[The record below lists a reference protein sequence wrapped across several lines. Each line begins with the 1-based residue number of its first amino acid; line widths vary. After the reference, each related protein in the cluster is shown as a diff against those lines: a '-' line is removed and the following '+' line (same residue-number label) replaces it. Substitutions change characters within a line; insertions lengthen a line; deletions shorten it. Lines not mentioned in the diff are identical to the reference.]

1 MASKPFS
8 ECTSLETAN
17 ALARA
22 LLILRRT
29 EAERMGFKLEEAA
42 RVVLAE
48 D

>member
-8 ECTSLETAN
+8 ECTPLETAS

-29 EAERMGFKLEEAA
+29 EAERMGFKLEETV
-42 RVVLAE
+42 RIVPIDE
-48 D
+48 